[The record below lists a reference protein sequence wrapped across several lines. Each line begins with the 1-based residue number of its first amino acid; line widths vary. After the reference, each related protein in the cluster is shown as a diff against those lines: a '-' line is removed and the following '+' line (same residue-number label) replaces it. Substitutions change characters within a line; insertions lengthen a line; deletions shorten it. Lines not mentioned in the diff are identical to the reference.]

1 MLNSN
6 HSGFYS
12 TMQTII
18 LISMLFLFFQTVR
31 VMNRYSVRRA
41 VGVTLLSA
49 LAMVLIWIVL
59 ILVIVLWNQ
68 IYIFATGILNELG
81 IIAG

>member
-1 MLNSN
+1 MNSN

-12 TMQTII
+12 TIQTII
-18 LISMLFLFFQTVR
+18 VLWMLFLFFQTVR
-31 VMNRYSVRRA
+31 VTNRYTVKRA
-41 VGVTLLSA
+41 IGVTLLSA
-49 LAMVLIWIVL
+49 LAMILIWIVL

-68 IYIFATGILNELG
+68 IYIFGTGILNELG